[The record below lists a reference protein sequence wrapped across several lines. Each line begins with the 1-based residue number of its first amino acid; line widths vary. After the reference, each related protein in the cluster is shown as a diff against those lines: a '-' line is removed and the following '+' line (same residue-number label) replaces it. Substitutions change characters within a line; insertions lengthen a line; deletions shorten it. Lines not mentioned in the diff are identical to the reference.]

1 MKKKSILDFRTINLT
16 IKNKGIMKLN
26 YAYLCLSIFIISC
39 QPVPDNSANEA
50 FEKNSKT
57 VLSYL
62 EGMQNESIDYETFL
76 SNDYVLRGTS
86 FGAKDSFNIEEVK
99 ENDAKGW
106 AIYDFEIITDPL
118 VLLPGVNVETKKT
131 DGSVRYYATWKVTL
145 SATDSTEEKSGEIK
159 LYESFDFDRDG
170 KIVYQQY
177 YGDITGL
184 FKNLHSK
191 E

>member
-1 MKKKSILDFRTINLT
+1 
-16 IKNKGIMKLN
+16 MKLN
-26 YAYLCLSIFIISC
+26 YAYLCLSIFIIGC
-39 QPVPDNSANEA
+39 QPKPDNSANEA

-76 SNDYVLRGTS
+76 SKDFIHRGTG
-86 FGAKDSFNIEEVK
+86 FGAKDSFNLAEVI

-118 VLLPGVNVETKKT
+118 VLLPGVNVETKKV

-145 SATDSTEEKSGEIK
+145 SATDSTAEKSGELK
-159 LYESFDFDRDG
+159 LYESFDFDSEG

-184 FKNLHSK
+184 FTNLHS
-191 E
+191 EE